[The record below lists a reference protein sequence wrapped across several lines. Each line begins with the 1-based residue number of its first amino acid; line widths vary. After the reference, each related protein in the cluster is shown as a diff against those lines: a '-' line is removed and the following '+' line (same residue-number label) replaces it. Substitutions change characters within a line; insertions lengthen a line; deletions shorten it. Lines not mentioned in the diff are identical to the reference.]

1 MLFFVKN
8 ARTEVEENLLLP
20 EINNTNR
27 DDSSPHNGKICW
39 ISEIDE
45 FVRIDVKYLKTSNIS
60 AYKWK
65 FCHLFLFINIF
76 SR

>member
-1 MLFFVKN
+1 MWRVL
-8 ARTEVEENLLLP
+8 AQQIGHP
-20 EINNTNR
+20 
-27 DDSSPHNGKICW
+27 